1 MSSIRFGLSTHVIFL
16 TASKFTAA
24 PLNPWTGS
32 AGIYVYG
39 LFCEAGRWNK
49 ESTELDE
56 SEPKALFGVKPC
68 TLNLKP

>member
-1 MSSIRFGLSTHVIFL
+1 MSSVRFGFSTHVDFL
-16 TASKFTAA
+16 TASNVTAA
-24 PLNPWTGS
+24 HLNPWAGS
-32 AGIYVYG
+32 SGIYVYG

-49 ESTELDE
+49 ESKELDE